1 MLFVGTTTLTAG
13 WMNMANIY
21 YPMISKTGA
30 EVPGYL
36 NLLLTA
42 LIMASVVV
50 ILFDAIP
57 KWYQTVKGTR
67 PLLVEETVAK

>member
-1 MLFVGTTTLTAG
+1 
-13 WMNMANIY
+13 MANIY
-21 YPMISKTGA
+21 YPMISTPGV
-30 EVPGYL
+30 EVPGYF

-42 LIMASVVV
+42 LIMTSVVM

-67 PLLVEETVAK
+67 PLLVEEASSK